1 MKKRSWMALLLGSLI
16 CLTGCS
22 GNTDSVKQSEPE
34 EVTQAETEAETEP
47 LTNAAFPEADANA
60 VTFDEVGA
68 DIASLVADDETAV
81 DGTLTIETIDGNN
94 LLKLT
99 DNTTTADNLE
109 TAVQKIR
116 FDVTRLLAP
125 EQLELVNSI
134 AFDVYAE
141 AKDAVFVNDD
151 GENVRVPGWI
161 GGGGGTETCDG
172 KWYGFTDFSASGVNE
187 YDLERSD
194 GYHVT
199 FKFLLAASGR
209 KWDSEMTEPY
219 FQLMRWGMQNISDL
233 YIDNIMFL
241 DDGGNSIPLT
251 LSDGWAG
258 GDIEETDESAGT
270 AQEEE
275 TE

>member
-1 MKKRSWMALLLGSLI
+1 MKKRSWMALLFGLLV
-16 CLTGCS
+16 CLTGCG
-22 GNTDSVKQSEPE
+22 GNTDSVEQSEPE
-34 EVTQAETEAETEP
+34 EVTQADTEAEP
-47 LTNAAFPEADANA
+47 FTNAPFPEADVNA

-81 DGTLTIETIDGNN
+81 DGTLTIETIDGNR

-99 DNTTTADNLE
+99 DTTTTADNLE

-125 EQLELVNSI
+125 EQLEQVHSI

-151 GENVRVPGWI
+151 GESVRVPGWI
-161 GGGGGTETCDG
+161 GGGGGTETSDG
-172 KWYGFTDFSASGVNE
+172 EWYGFTDFSASGVNE

-194 GYHVT
+194 AYHVT

-209 KWDSEMTEPY
+209 KWDAGMTEPY

-233 YIDNIMFL
+233 YIDNIVFL
-241 DDGGNSIPLT
+241 DDEGNSIPLT

-258 GDIEETDESAGT
+258 GDTGEETEESAGT
-270 AQEEE
+270 APEEE
-275 TE
+275 IE

>member
-22 GNTDSVKQSEPE
+22 GNTDSVRQSELE
-34 EVTQAETEAETEP
+34 EVTQAEIEP
-47 LTNAAFPEADANA
+47 LTNAAFPEADVNA

-209 KWDSEMTEPY
+209 KWDAEMTEPY

-241 DDGGNSIPLT
+241 DDEGNSIPLT

-258 GDIEETDESAGT
+258 GDIEETDGSADT
-270 AQEEE
+270 APEEE

>member
-1 MKKRSWMALLLGSLI
+1 MKKRSCMTLLLGLLI
-16 CLTGCS
+16 CLTGCG
-22 GNTDSVKQSEPE
+22 GNTGSTGESKPE
-34 EVTQAETEAETEP
+34 EVTQAEIAEETEP
-47 LTNAAFPEADANA
+47 LTNAPFPETDVNA
-60 VTFDEVGA
+60 VTFDEIGA
-68 DIASLVADDETAV
+68 DIATLVADDDTTV
-81 DGTLTIETIDGNN
+81 DGTLTIAEIDGNH

-125 EQLELVNSI
+125 EQLEQVNSI
-134 AFDVYAE
+134 TLDVYAE

-151 GENVRVPGWI
+151 GESMRVPGWI

-172 KWYGFTDFSASGVNE
+172 KWYGFADFSASGINE
-187 YDLERSD
+187 YNLERSD
-194 GYHVT
+194 ACHVT

-209 KWDSEMTEPY
+209 KWDAEMTEPY

-233 YIDNIMFL
+233 YIDNIVFL
-241 DDGGNSIPLT
+241 DDAGNSIPLT

-258 GDIEETDESAGT
+258 GSGDEQEETVTTGNSLED
-270 AQEEE
+270 
-275 TE
+275 

>member
-1 MKKRSWMALLLGSLI
+1 MKKRNWMALLLGSLF
-16 CLTGCS
+16 CLTGC
-22 GNTDSVKQSEPE
+22 GGKTG
-34 EVTQAETEAETEP
+34 T
-47 LTNAAFPEADANA
+47 LTNAPFPEADVNA

-68 DIASLVADDETAV
+68 EIAVLVADDETAA
-81 DGTLTIETIDGNN
+81 DGTLTIETIDGNK
-94 LLKLT
+94 LLKFT
-99 DNTTTADNLE
+99 DTTTTAENLE
-109 TAVQKIR
+109 TSVQKIR
-116 FDVTRLLAP
+116 FDVTHLLAP
-125 EQLELVNSI
+125 EQLELVNGI

-172 KWYGFTDFSASGVNE
+172 NWYGFADFSASGVNE

-209 KWDSEMTEPY
+209 RWDAEMTEPY

-233 YIDNIMFL
+233 YIDNIVFL
-241 DDGGNSIPLT
+241 DDEGNSIPLT
-251 LSDGWAG
+251 LSDGWADHDAG
-258 GDIEETDESAGT
+258 EEADANEDTNEETAV
-270 AQEEE
+270 AVEEE